1 MKDIRSEPIYELIDH
16 DGLFDGIKIHV
27 NAFQFNGISKH
38 PFGDRLEKYVKK
50 HTVRIKSKEKYCDQC
65 GLAFFEHGAICI
77 AKDQNEEIWS
87 KVCPGDWIIISDHD
101 YWPCPN
107 YLFKKTY
114 KMIREGI

>member
-1 MKDIRSEPIYELIDH
+1 MPDDLDKSTIEIKKALENGRISE
-16 DGLFDGIKIHV
+16 K
-27 NAFQFNGISKH
+27 
-38 PFGDRLEKYVKK
+38 RLEKSVKK